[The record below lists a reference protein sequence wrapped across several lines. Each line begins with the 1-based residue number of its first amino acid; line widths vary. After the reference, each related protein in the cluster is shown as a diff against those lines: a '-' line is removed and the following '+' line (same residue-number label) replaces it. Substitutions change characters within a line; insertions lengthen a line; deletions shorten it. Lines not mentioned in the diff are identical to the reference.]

1 MARGIN
7 KVIIVGHLGTDPEVN
22 HTSSGGVVAN
32 LSVATTEQ
40 WKDRNTGETQGRTEW
55 HRVVLFGKL
64 GEIAQKYLKKGAQV
78 YIEGRLQTRKWQDGN
93 GQDRY
98 STEVVAQDMQML
110 GSTGRGSQDNAGDYQ
125 QAPQNNRGNYDDR
138 GGNGYQQ
145 QSNNQGRGAPQNQG
159 QGRNQAPQQQ
169 PQGGGYGEYDSDI
182 PF

>member
-7 KVIIVGHLGTDPEVN
+7 KVIIVGHLGQDPEVN
-22 HTSSGGVVAN
+22 HTSNGSVVAN

-40 WKDRNTGETQGRTEW
+40 WKDKNTGETQGRTEW

-78 YIEGRLQTRKWQDGN
+78 YIEGRLQTRKWQDNN

-110 GSTGRGSQDNAGDYQ
+110 GSTGRGSQDNAGDHQQ

-145 QSNNQGRGAPQNQG
+145 QPNNQGRGAPQN

-169 PQGGGYGEYDSDI
+169 PQGGGYGDFDDDI